1 MSEEHREIIGLA
13 THEYRWREYKPT
25 HLSEMIFQEYGVR
38 VSPEKLRKIMIEEN
52 VRQDKKRKREQQR
65 HRRKS
70 KDYYGEMLQFD

>member
-1 MSEEHREIIGLA
+1 MSKEHREIIGLA
-13 THEYRWREYKPT
+13 VHEYRWRGYKPT
-25 HLSEMIFQEYGVR
+25 HLAEMILQEYGIS
-38 VSPEKLRKIMIEEN
+38 VSHEKLRKIMIEEN